1 MTVKYLFRAIL
12 SFYKIIEVTDF
23 QFTLQHFQH
32 SNIFDYYNKQSYYC
46 YCLPIFTYFMIVL
59 VIPPTLS
66 GLLEQGMNRYMQE
79 APQQTFVD

>member
-23 QFTLQHFQH
+23 QFTLHFQH
-32 SNIFDYYNKQSYYC
+32 SKIFEYYYKQSYYC
-46 YCLPIFTYFMIVL
+46 YKHINICLHILTYFLIVL

-66 GLLEQGMNRYMQE
+66 GLLEQGMNRCMQK
-79 APQQTFVD
+79 AP